1 MLAVSQPHWVCHHSW
16 CVHFPCL
23 HCRNAAFINSCQVPP
38 CKSVK
43 QHLPEPISHEG
54 RGSSHHVPSSS
65 DHEASNSGLH
75 PFSRLR
81 DLHFC
86 LIISQARILEQVAIP
101 FFRGSARPRDQ
112 THLGFLAWQ
121 ADPSRRGL
129 TPRGSLECNPEIPAF
144 PGEEN

>member
-1 MLAVSQPHWVCHHSW
+1 MGAREGCAAGAHPSMACPALLALEAPGCSLFLMSLAATWGGS
-16 CVHFPCL
+16 F
-23 HCRNAAFINSCQVPP
+23 RKAAFINSCQVPP

-86 LIISQARILEQVAIP
+86 LITLIPECLSNTRDFPSPGQPFILP
-101 FFRGSARPRDQ
+101 TCS
-112 THLGFLAWQ
+112 FLSPLCST
-121 ADPSRRGL
+121 DE
-129 TPRGSLECNPEIPAF
+129 TPC
-144 PGEEN
+144 